1 MYLGGSGGGFAALFY
16 SARDFGSI
24 AIALNPQVII
34 ENYYDRIVRKYTEIC
49 WKQAGVISKI
59 SETRVFNLTGIYRES
74 PGNTVIYIQN
84 NADKHHLFM
93 HCVPFLST
101 IASRKNIYGPADFI
115 SHISFW
121 GKTGHQLIPANV
133 YLGWLGAI
141 AAAEDSSGDAILR
154 ARAEQI
160 NAGKSS
166 ASVQDPAK
174 TAKAFASEDIA
185 LADAISKWSTL

>member
-1 MYLGGSGGGFAALFY
+1 
-16 SARDFGSI
+16 
-24 AIALNPQVII
+24 
-34 ENYYDRIVRKYTEIC
+34 
-49 WKQAGVISKI
+49 
-59 SETRVFNLTGIYRES
+59 
-74 PGNTVIYIQN
+74 
-84 NADKHHLFM
+84 M